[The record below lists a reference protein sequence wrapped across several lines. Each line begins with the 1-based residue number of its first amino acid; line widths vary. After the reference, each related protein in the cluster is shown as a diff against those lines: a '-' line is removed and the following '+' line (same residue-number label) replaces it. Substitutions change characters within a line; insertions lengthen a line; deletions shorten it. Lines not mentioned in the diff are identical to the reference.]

1 MTHVK
6 IPYEGDAATNAD
18 NIIGVAA
25 ETIKQGK
32 VGSVQMESIIQSSKA
47 TDLETDNNEVLIPG
61 QDLYVKPNGKV
72 THSVTPH
79 GKIGTY
85 LRFGFECH
93 SYHKLFHY
101 YLAYTI

>member
-85 LRFGFECH
+85 LRFGFFRWNR
-93 SYHKLFHY
+93 S
-101 YLAYTI
+101 